1 MNYEKGLVKKV
12 MRVLLHL
19 WTSLLHL
26 LSHLAKSPPKVV
38 AALLQ
43 CNRAFTLLQCN
54 RAFLAC
60 HFLTQFCGSAVMSVL
75 PFGS

>member
-26 LSHLAKSPPKVV
+26 LSHLAKSPPKAV
-38 AALLQ
+38 AA
-43 CNRAFTLLQCN
+43 LLQCN

>member
-26 LSHLAKSPPKVV
+26 LLSHLAKSPPKAV

-43 CNRAFTLLQCN
+43 CNIFSLSFSDPILRVCSNVGTSLW
-54 RAFLAC
+54 
-60 HFLTQFCGSAVMSVL
+60 
-75 PFGS
+75 